1 MIQCLLCKREDLGLN
16 LQHPC
21 KKPGK
26 AAHACD
32 SSIEGLRLEGLG
44 SALAGQ
50 PSQKGQLQVQ

>member
-1 MIQCLLCKREDLGLN
+1 MAQCLLCKHEDLGLN

-32 SSIEGLRLEGLG
+32 SSIEGLRLEGPG
-44 SALAGQ
+44 SSLVGQ
-50 PSQKGQLQVQ
+50 PSKKGQLQVQ